1 MSNWVQRPEVEACND
16 SPHGK
21 LTEEVAELKE
31 SIKLL
36 QLKLRESEE
45 SLGEMQSIKQKL
57 ESDIKVKSNSLLID
71 QQKCMSMR
79 RTLPYNI
86 VATRYYWG
94 PDWDDTLINTIT
106 IKYSNTH
113 SPSDWYAPDWDPQ
126 RDSDEI
132 LHACL
137 HQLLWLKSA
146 FLPQGVGH
154 Q

>member
-1 MSNWVQRPEVEACND
+1 MSWKFDGNWVQRPEVEACND

-36 QLKLRESEE
+36 QLKLSDSNE
-45 SLGEMQSIKQKL
+45 SLAEMQNIKQKL

-86 VATRYYWG
+86 VSTRYY
-94 PDWDDTLINTIT
+94 
-106 IKYSNTH
+106 
-113 SPSDWYAPDWDPQ
+113 
-126 RDSDEI
+126 
-132 LHACL
+132 
-137 HQLLWLKSA
+137 
-146 FLPQGVGH
+146 
-154 Q
+154 

>member
-1 MSNWVQRPEVEACND
+1 M
-16 SPHGK
+16 
-21 LTEEVAELKE
+21 AELKE

-86 VATRYYWG
+86 VATRYY
-94 PDWDDTLINTIT
+94 
-106 IKYSNTH
+106 
-113 SPSDWYAPDWDPQ
+113 
-126 RDSDEI
+126 
-132 LHACL
+132 
-137 HQLLWLKSA
+137 
-146 FLPQGVGH
+146 
-154 Q
+154 